1 MLVHSPPTDEVAA
14 ADGSVI
20 ILASNAVVRCGLRAI
35 FDDAGWGDDA
45 GLGDDAGWG
54 VAAGDGPVLR
64 QSVVRQS
71 VVRQSVVI
79 WDAST
84 GDELRD
90 IESVVRRYAGIP
102 IVAMVAAH
110 RGGNPADLLSM
121 GVSGVVDRDLDVES
135 LVQAVRSVREG
146 RTVINTGVIAGVRGD
161 APIGR
166 PPRLTRRESQVLG
179 LLGEGRANR
188 EIAEALVISENT
200 VKNHVRRLYEKL
212 QVRSR
217 TEAVVTGV
225 RWGLVTLVV
234 QGDRPVSR

>member
-1 MLVHSPPTDEVAA
+1 MARVDNCPGRHQGEQTVLVHSPPTDEVAA

-35 FDDAGWGDDA
+35 FDDAGWG
-45 GLGDDAGWG
+45 

-64 QSVVRQS
+64 QA

-79 WDAST
+79 WDASA